1 MSVCVYRCELSCF
14 ADRSR
19 RKALLTCSKTSFT
32 SQALY
37 GISSSLIF
45 FIIALI
51 YYVGTLWLV
60 SGRYT
65 VGEFYV
71 VLTAV
76 VSHLFVFPRLY

>member
-1 MSVCVYRCELSCF
+1 MSVCVYRCELCSTG
-14 ADRSR
+14 RSR
-19 RKALLTCSKTSFT
+19 RGGSLRRSKTSFT